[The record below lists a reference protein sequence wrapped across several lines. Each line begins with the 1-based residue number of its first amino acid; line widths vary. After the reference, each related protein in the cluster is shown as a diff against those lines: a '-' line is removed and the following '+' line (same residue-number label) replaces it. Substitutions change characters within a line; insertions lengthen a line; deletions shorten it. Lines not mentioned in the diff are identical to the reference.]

1 MANELDQSL
10 AQFKFCS
17 FCDGSKCKSETSI
30 KASGIFFGCNL
41 HFSLLYN
48 SYYFLILS
56 TVSILLINIFCFK
69 DECDLYILFI
79 IVLKK
84 SFFIFFL
91 IYSFFHFGVL
101 HTSCMLHVGCRLYST
116 QFDMN
121 TLQYRFSVVGF
132 AGNHQYCQMSKY
144 QISAVIY
151 LPSNCNPRCDALNVV
166 VNLSNLQFLCFQF
179 SSIFSY

>member
-84 SFFIFFL
+84 SFFIFFFFNIQL
-91 IYSFFHFGVL
+91 FSFWCVTHQ
-101 HTSCMLHVGCRLYST
+101 LHVACRLSFVFHAVRYEHIAISILCSWICW
-116 QFDMN
+116 QSPILLDVQIPNFGSDLP
-121 TLQYRFSVVGF
+121 TL
-132 AGNHQYCQMSKY
+132 K
-144 QISAVIY
+144 
-151 LPSNCNPRCDALNVV
+151 L
-166 VNLSNLQFLCFQF
+166 
-179 SSIFSY
+179 